1 MLKLVLYYKIYTYVT
16 FTSYNKSVKLVYLN
30 MIAKP
35 KIFVML
41 HTVPAIIGVNGYYKL
56 IL

>member
-41 HTVPAIIGVNGYYKL
+41 HTVPAIIGVSGYYKL